1 STQQLRTLG
10 AALSLL
16 PTPRQLA
23 ERQKTGPGQSTR
35 QRAALLES
43 PTIHSPYL
51 EQWYSQPTRPVNRAG
66 AWERQDKERKSLLLE
81 LQELTPL
88 VSSCS
93 RFLSYVEQPLEGA
106 HDRSPPTRLCR
117 R

>member
-1 STQQLRTLG
+1 SMAGLALQLCHQTCQHLG
-10 AALSLL
+10 PSE
-16 PTPRQLA
+16 PA
-23 ERQKTGPGQSTR
+23 EQRQKTGPGQSTR

-106 HDRSPPTRLCR
+106 HESRC
-117 R
+117 